1 MGEWIEISASS
12 LSRPLSSV
20 SPFMGEWIEI
30 LKLRPCP
37 EAKPRSHP
45 SWVSGL
51 KFFTLITSRNVT
63 ASHPSWVSGLKDEPD
78 LSFNE
83 VGFLH
88 AFSQPFI

>member
-1 MGEWIEISASS
+1 MGEWIEI
-12 LSRPLSSV
+12 PCTGSSV
-20 SPFMGEWIEI
+20 CSDT
-30 LKLRPCP
+30 
-37 EAKPRSHP
+37 SHP

-51 KFFTLITSRNVT
+51 KFHKTKRRPCERLSR
-63 ASHPSWVSGLKDEPD
+63 PSWVSGLKDEPD